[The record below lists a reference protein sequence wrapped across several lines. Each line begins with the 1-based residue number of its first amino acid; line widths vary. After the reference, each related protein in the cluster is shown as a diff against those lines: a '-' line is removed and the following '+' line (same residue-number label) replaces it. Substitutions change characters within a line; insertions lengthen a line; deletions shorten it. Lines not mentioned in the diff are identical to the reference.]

1 MFERLSGLESKNG
14 KMRNVSK
21 RNEPRRSNARQEM
34 PTLRPKNAPKSYRWT
49 KLTPY
54 ETLVNENTALR
65 YEVMDLK
72 QEIADLKEQLRTKD
86 NQIAEMKQL
95 LTP

>member
-1 MFERLSGLESKNG
+1 
-14 KMRNVSK
+14 
-21 RNEPRRSNARQEM
+21 
-34 PTLRPKNAPKSYRWT
+34 
-49 KLTPY
+49 LTPQ
-54 ETLVNENTALR
+54 EILVNENTALR